1 MDIDIDDLTSDQKEY
16 VNQYKRINSRLESL
30 MTQMSII
37 QNETKVLIEELEDLR
52 KKEIILWRRLQRP
65 RRMGL

>member
-1 MDIDIDDLTSDQKEY
+1 MDIDIDDLTADQKDY

-37 QNETKVLIEELEDLR
+37 QKETKGLIEELEDLR
-52 KKEIILWRRLQRP
+52 KKETKQYKN
-65 RRMGL
+65 GKK

>member
-16 VNQYKRINSRLESL
+16 VNHYKRINSRLESL
-30 MTQMSII
+30 MTQMAVI

-52 KKEIILWRRLQRP
+52 KKETKQYKN
-65 RRMGL
+65 GKK

>member
-1 MDIDIDDLTSDQKEY
+1 MDIDIDDLTADQKGY

-52 KKEIILWRRLQRP
+52 KKEIKQYKN
-65 RRMGL
+65 GKK

>member
-30 MTQMSII
+30 MTQMAII
-37 QNETKVLIEELEDLR
+37 QNINLNK
-52 KKEIILWRRLQRP
+52 
-65 RRMGL
+65 